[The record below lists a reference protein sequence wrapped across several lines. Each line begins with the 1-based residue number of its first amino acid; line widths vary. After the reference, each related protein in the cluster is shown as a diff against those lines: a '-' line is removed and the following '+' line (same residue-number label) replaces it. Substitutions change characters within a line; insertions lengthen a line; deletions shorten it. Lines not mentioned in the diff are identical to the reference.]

1 MNFIKT
7 FIISIVIYLGLNT
20 IFTLIAVFTFYGF
33 PTTDILYI
41 ITMIFAPIFTFPG
54 AAWSSSGIVPLLT
67 SADTLAFF
75 MDLMVFLGLIVPP
88 LVTVIVASFL
98 GDNNKTVFGA
108 WFLTALITCVV
119 YALLFGIGQLTSAN
133 LAIDWFGK
141 VALYGELGTIL
152 VVFSAGIA
160 NGLFYG
166 CVAYI
171 ITKAGL

>member
-7 FIISIVIYLGLNT
+7 FIISLAIYLGLNT
-20 IFTLIAVFTFYGF
+20 VFTLIAVFTVAGF
-33 PTTDILYI
+33 PTTDIMLI

-54 AAWSSSGIVPLLT
+54 AAWSTNGIIPLLT
-67 SADTLAFF
+67 STDFF
-75 MDLMVFLGLIVPP
+75 TDFMLFLGLVIPP

-108 WFLTALITCVV
+108 WLLTALITCVV
-119 YALLFGIGQLTSAN
+119 YVILLGIGQLVSSY

-141 VALYGELGTIL
+141 VASYGELGTIL
-152 VVFSAGIA
+152 VVFTAGIA

-171 ITKAGL
+171 ITKEGL

>member
-1 MNFIKT
+1 MNFLKT
-7 FIISIVIYLGLNT
+7 FLISLAIYLGLNT
-20 IFTLIAVFTFYGF
+20 VFTLVAVFTVVGF
-33 PTTDILYI
+33 PTTDIILI

-54 AAWSSSGIVPLLT
+54 AAWSTEGIIPLLT
-67 SADTLAFF
+67 STDFLTDF
-75 MDLMVFLGLIVPP
+75 MLFLGLVIPP

-108 WFLTALITCVV
+108 WLLTALITCVV
-119 YALLFGIGQLTSAN
+119 YSILLGIGQLSSAY

-141 VALYGELGTIL
+141 VASYGELGTIL
-152 VVFSAGIA
+152 VVFTAGIA

-171 ITKAGL
+171 ITKEGL

>member
-7 FIISIVIYLGLNT
+7 FIISLAIYLGLNT
-20 IFTLIAVFTFYGF
+20 VFTLIAVFTVAGF
-33 PTTDILYI
+33 PTTDIMLI

-54 AAWSSSGIVPLLT
+54 AAWSTNGIIPLLT
-67 SADTLAFF
+67 STDFF
-75 MDLMVFLGLIVPP
+75 TDFMLFLGLVIPP

-108 WFLTALITCVV
+108 WLLTALITCVV
-119 YALLFGIGQLTSAN
+119 YVILLGIGQLVSSY

-141 VALYGELGTIL
+141 VASYGELGTIL
-152 VVFSAGIA
+152 VVFVSGIA

-166 CVAYI
+166 CVAYL
-171 ITKAGL
+171 ITKEGL

>member
-1 MNFIKT
+1 MNFVKT
-7 FIISIVIYLGLNT
+7 FIISLAIYLGLNT
-20 IFTLIAVFTFYGF
+20 VFTLVAVFTVVGF
-33 PTTDILYI
+33 PTTDIMLI

-54 AAWSSSGIVPLLT
+54 AAWSTEGIIPLLT
-67 SADTLAFF
+67 STDFLTDF
-75 MDLMVFLGLIVPP
+75 MLFLGLVIPP

-108 WFLTALITCVV
+108 WLLTALITCVV
-119 YALLFGIGQLTSAN
+119 YSILLGIGQLSSAY

-141 VALYGELGTIL
+141 VASYGELGTIL
-152 VVFSAGIA
+152 VVFTAGIA

-171 ITKAGL
+171 ITKEGL

>member
-1 MNFIKT
+1 MNFLKT
-7 FIISIVIYLGLNT
+7 FIISLAIYLGLNT
-20 IFTLIAVFTFYGF
+20 VFTLVAVFTVVGF
-33 PTTDILYI
+33 PTTDIMLI

-54 AAWSSSGIVPLLT
+54 AAWSTEGIIPLLT
-67 SADTLAFF
+67 STDFF
-75 MDLMVFLGLIVPP
+75 TDFMLFLGLVIPP

-108 WFLTALITCVV
+108 WLLTALITCVV
-119 YALLFGIGQLTSAN
+119 YSILLGIGQLSSAY

-141 VALYGELGTIL
+141 VASYGELGTIL
-152 VVFSAGIA
+152 VVFTAGIA

-171 ITKAGL
+171 ITKEGL